1 MPRTRMD
8 VRVGLAGNGTPV
20 FLSQGSHPS
29 LGRIFGATWDE
40 GRSLW
45 VYPAF
50 FPAVDLVLSDFKI
63 VGETIDV
70 VMSDAAVKH
79 VDTAKKVRG
88 RLLSRVLP
96 EGFQFATDPYDHQI
110 DGLCHVF
117 YNHRA
122 ALFYEQ
128 GLGKCKIA
136 IDLIRLLKHT
146 GAAHRALVLGPRVTV
161 QNWGREI
168 DLHSGKQL
176 SWRAIDGTVKQKTRT
191 LEEAAASSTDVTL
204 ATYDT
209 ARSLVDTL
217 VSSLPYA
224 VLICDESHS
233 IKSWNSQR
241 THATYEVAQKASR
254 RVLLTG
260 SPTDGNPLHVYGPYK
275 VLGDCFMPEPY
286 HVYKRRHLVTPNPNS
301 HVVLGYKNLD
311 VVNKRTTLL
320 SSRRTKAE
328 CLDLP
333 TRTVVETQYALCA
346 AQVAAYNQ
354 VVEGLGIDPTS
365 IEGLSEAIASGA
377 PWNRP
382 PPLPVA
388 LSHMAVGLIK
398 LQQITSGFLVVN
410 EVNEQFEQVDRLMEF
425 SANPKLDALEELLD
439 GILDDETHKCI
450 VWCVHTHEMN
460 LVCARLT
467 ASNMKHVRMDGTT
480 KNPQE
485 VVDEFNDDPSVRV
498 YVGMVSMGVGVTLNA
513 ASYVIYHSLPYSL
526 TQYTQ
531 SLDRNYRIGQDKR
544 VTVYRLMGLG
554 TLEKVVAYL
563 LDHKIEVDKLLTTKV
578 ECAVCP
584 HAVRCAEKKIEPF
597 DEGCIH
603 PRRTKRPVIKATKIE
618 EEP

>member
-1 MPRTRMD
+1 MD

-40 GRSLW
+40 GRALW
-45 VYPAF
+45 MYPAF
-50 FPAVDLVLSDFKI
+50 FPAVDLVLADLKI

-70 VMSDAAVKH
+70 VLSDAAVKH
-79 VDTAKKVRG
+79 VDLAKKVRD
-88 RLLSRVLP
+88 RLVTRALP
-96 EGFQFATDPYDHQI
+96 DGFTFATEPYDHQI
-110 DGLCHVF
+110 DGLCHVY

-136 IDLIRLLKHT
+136 IDLVRLLKYT
-146 GAAHRALVLGPRVTV
+146 GVPHQTLVLGPRITV

-168 DLHSGKQL
+168 DLHSGRQL
-176 SWRAIDGTVKQKTRT
+176 SWRAIDGTIKQKNKA
-191 LEEAAASSTDVTL
+191 LDEAATSNTDVTL

-209 ARSLVDTL
+209 GRSLVDGI
-217 VSSLPYA
+217 VEKLPYS
-224 VLICDESHS
+224 VLVADENHLV
-233 IKSWNSQR
+233 KSWGSQR
-241 THATYEVAQKASR
+241 THATYEIAQKASR
-254 RVLLTG
+254 RILLTG
-260 SPTDGNPLHVYGPYK
+260 SPTDGNPLHLYGPYRI
-275 VLGDCFMPEPY
+275 LGDCFMPEPY
-286 HVYKRRHLVTPNPNS
+286 HVYKRHHVVTPNPNS

-333 TRTVVETQYALCA
+333 PRTVVETEYALCA
-346 AQVAAYNQ
+346 SQIDAYNQ
-354 VVEGLGIDPTS
+354 VVESLGIDPTS
-365 IEGLSEAIASGA
+365 IDGLSEAISSGA
-377 PWNRP
+377 SWNRP

-388 LSHMAVGLIK
+388 LAHMAVGLIK

-410 EVNEQFEQVDRLMEF
+410 EVNAQLEQVDRLMEF
-425 SANPKLDALEELLD
+425 STNPKLDALEELLD
-439 GILDDETHKCI
+439 GVLDDPTHKCI

-467 ASNMKHVRMDGTT
+467 ASGTSFVRMDGAT
-480 KNPQE
+480 KNPQA
-485 VVDEFNDDPSVRV
+485 VVDAFNDDPSIRV

-513 ASYVIYHSLPYSL
+513 ASYVVYHSLPYSL

-554 TLEKVVAYL
+554 TLERVVAYL

-597 DEGCIH
+597 DEGCVH
-603 PRRTKRPVIKATKIE
+603 PRSAKRPVIKASKIN